1 MFFFDIRILITPLV
15 FSNSSYKYFNN
26 FNFTSRL
33 CLIELCVLFLHYV
46 YFGLHFFG
54 SVANKYSLCCQFM
67 EDIRSMAVQVTKL
80 LYDATHGV
88 VGYIFE
94 LILYFQVVC

>member
-15 FSNSSYKYFNN
+15 FSNSSYIYFSN
-26 FNFTSRL
+26 FNFTSRR

-46 YFGLHFFG
+46 DFGLQFVG
-54 SVANKYSLCCQFM
+54 SVDNKYSLSCQFM

-80 LYDATHGV
+80 LYDATQGV